1 MWVFGNVESRHDKP
15 RHDMVLRALLH
26 ITAVSPLIL
35 NSHMHLTRESE
46 YALRG
51 LAFLASCPPG
61 AVVSLRDIA
70 AGQDLPTT
78 FLAKIFQKLTRHGF
92 VTAQRGRGRG
102 YFLSVPA
109 HSITLRQ
116 ILEAI
121 EGPRLHH
128 QCLLW
133 PGDCRDEQPCPL
145 HHRLRKF
152 VPELQ
157 WILDHITLEEY
168 VRELDELAQHAPMTA
183 GSAV

>member
-1 MWVFGNVESRHDKP
+1 MIPE
-15 RHDMVLRALLH
+15 LQTL
-26 ITAVSPLIL
+26 LIL

-61 AVVSLRDIA
+61 TVVSLGDIA
-70 AGQDLPTT
+70 EAQYLPTA
-78 FLAKIFQKLTRHGF
+78 FLAKIFQKLARHGL

-102 YFLSVPA
+102 YFLSDPA
-109 HSITLRQ
+109 DSITLRQ

-121 EGPRLHH
+121 EGPRLDH

-133 PGDCRDEQPCPL
+133 PGNCRDEQPCPL
-145 HHRLRKF
+145 HHRLHKF
-152 VPELQ
+152 LPELQ

-168 VRELDELAQHAPMTA
+168 VRELGELAQHAPMTT